1 MIKNSNGKFFQ
12 NLEKKILVTFINR
25 KQAFREA
32 FELFDKN
39 GGGTIDASELQR
51 TLADVDIH
59 IDSAGLLEVFKR
71 LQTTSKQQFFSKF
84 FV

>member
-1 MIKNSNGKFFQ
+1 M
-12 NLEKKILVTFINR
+12 TFINR
-25 KQAFREA
+25 TYAFREA

-71 LQTTSKQQFFSKF
+71 L
-84 FV
+84 